1 LLQAGLKADIKKCF
15 TGDTFGNE
23 IRNGEAVPDDNVTV
37 FELFISDK
45 SAKTENRKRTLHH
58 AAPVIF
64 LSAREL
70 LLAPY
75 NIGVILFNIAATK

>member
-1 LLQAGLKADIKKCF
+1 MLQAGLKADIKKCF

-23 IRNGEAVPDDNVTV
+23 IKNGEAVPDDNVTV
-37 FELFISDK
+37 IELFISDE

-70 LLAPY
+70 LLAPI
-75 NIGVILFNIAATK
+75 NIGYILLNIANAK

>member
-1 LLQAGLKADIKKCF
+1 MLQAGLKADIKKCF

-58 AAPVIF
+58 AAPVFF
-64 LSAREL
+64 LSLREL
-70 LLAPY
+70 LLAPF
-75 NIGVILFNIAATK
+75 NIGWIVYSIAKAK